1 MVRLIFD
8 GGRSTD
14 IQIVSSYMKER
25 DENAA
30 KLETSF
36 YMYQQNHNDGSSTER
51 NKQEDKKNKD
61 KEKEELKMSKAE
73 TSSMDVKPKSAMSLL
88 DSVFEGNSSSPS
100 VNSNP
105 PQVSKDIVKGKQTKS
120 TENANFNLF

>member
-1 MVRLIFD
+1 
-8 GGRSTD
+8 
-14 IQIVSSYMKER
+14 
-25 DENAA
+25 
-30 KLETSF
+30 
-36 YMYQQNHNDGSSTER
+36 MYQQNHNDGSSTER

-100 VNSNP
+100 INNNP
-105 PQVSKDIVKGKQTKS
+105 PQ
-120 TENANFNLF
+120 ANK